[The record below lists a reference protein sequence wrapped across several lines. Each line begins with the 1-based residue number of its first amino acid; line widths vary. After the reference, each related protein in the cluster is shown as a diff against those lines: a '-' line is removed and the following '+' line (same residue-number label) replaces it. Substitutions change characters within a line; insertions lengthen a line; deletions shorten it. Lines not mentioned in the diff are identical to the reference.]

1 MSSEPRERDCNRK
14 FYELPVKYELEE
26 DYDLVEAEEVTTYD
40 MSKSHIDV
48 IKDSMDSTERLFE
61 LIAQSEVGHNE
72 RFLSPFGFRSIVY
85 CDYTASG
92 RSLSFI
98 EDFIRGQVL
107 PEYGNTHT
115 TSTATSLQTT
125 LFRTEARLFQNF
137 LSFLH

>member
-1 MSSEPRERDCNRK
+1 MSSEPRQSDCNRK
-14 FYELPVKYELEE
+14 FYELPVKYEPDE
-26 DYDLVEAEEVTTYD
+26 DYDLIEEAEVFDTG
-40 MSKSHIDV
+40 KSHIDV

-61 LIAQSEVGHNE
+61 LIAQSEIGHNE
-72 RFLSPFGFRSIVY
+72 RFLSPFGFRNIVY

-98 EDFIRGQVL
+98 EDFIRSQVL

-125 LFRTEARLFQNF
+125 LFRTEARLVAHI
-137 LSFLH
+137 S